1 VSTPS
6 PTKSVPVTTS
16 TSSTSTTKTGTAIPT
31 LASGVGQVFI
41 PAMSGIC
48 GIVVVMVGGL
58 LF

>member
-6 PTKSVPVTTS
+6 PTKSVPITTS
-16 TSSTSTTKTGTAIPT
+16 TSSISTTKTGTAIPT

-41 PAMSGIC
+41 PGMSGIC